1 MNYSATQV
9 YDVVS
14 YTVSSRTNF
23 LLEKKKKKKKNCT
36 QYQYLIMNLKKVNPL
51 TPKI

>member
-14 YTVSSRTNF
+14 YTVSSCTNF
-23 LLEKKKKKKKNCT
+23 LLGKKKKKKKKLHSTSIPDNEF
-36 QYQYLIMNLKKVNPL
+36 KKS
-51 TPKI
+51 

>member
-23 LLEKKKKKKKNCT
+23 LLEKKKKKKKLHSTSIPDNEF
-36 QYQYLIMNLKKVNPL
+36 KKS
-51 TPKI
+51 

>member
-23 LLEKKKKKKKNCT
+23 LLEKKKKKKKKLHSTSIPDNEF
-36 QYQYLIMNLKKVNPL
+36 KKS
-51 TPKI
+51 